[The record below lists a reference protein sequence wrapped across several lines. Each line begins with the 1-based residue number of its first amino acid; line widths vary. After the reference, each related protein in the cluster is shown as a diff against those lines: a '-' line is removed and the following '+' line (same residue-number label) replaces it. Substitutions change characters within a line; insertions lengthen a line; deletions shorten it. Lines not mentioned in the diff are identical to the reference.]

1 MSPTPPYGGVAP
13 LLENMSDT
21 PRIDV
26 VNFVSGINP
35 KSVAALM
42 EVTGRARNSG
52 SSRIILN
59 LSSAGGDLVPIFG
72 VYYHLR
78 SLGIPLVSHNI
89 GNIESAAVL
98 LYLAADTRLAAP
110 HSRFM
115 LHNFHWSFSH
125 GPIMHTDVREKG
137 ASLDFDAQR
146 YGHIFNE
153 RTQGAQSPI
162 DIFKALN
169 GDALFISTTAAIS
182 AGICSAVA
190 EPTVPAGACF
200 WWIDASCVS

>member
-1 MSPTPPYGGVAP
+1 
-13 LLENMSDT
+13 MSDT

-35 KSVAALM
+35 QSIAALI
-42 EVTGRARNSG
+42 EVTGQARNKG
-52 SSRIILN
+52 SSKIILN
-59 LSSAGGDLVPIFG
+59 LSSTGGDLAPIFG
-72 VYYHLR
+72 AYYHLR

-115 LHNFHWSFSH
+115 FHNFNWSFH
-125 GPIMHTDVREKG
+125 PGPVVHTEVREKV
-137 ASLDFDAQR
+137 ACLDFDTQR
-146 YGHIFNE
+146 YGNIFNE

-169 GDALFISTTAAIS
+169 GDALLITSTAATFT
-182 AGICSAVA
+182 GICSAVA
-190 EPTVPAGACF
+190 EPTVPAGAIF
-200 WWIDASCVS
+200 WWINASCVS